1 MTSHDEPPDDGAM
14 AAVKARVEAMTEEQR
29 VELLCGL
36 LLTDLSE
43 RDWLA
48 DFTDDDTEEK

>member
-1 MTSHDEPPDDGAM
+1 MTSNDEPPDDGAF
-14 AAVKARVEAMTEEQR
+14 AAVKSRVEAMTEEQR

-43 RDWLA
+43 RDWLSA
-48 DFTDDDTEEK
+48 FTDDDTEGK